1 MGRRQQWVYRTEPE
15 EFPRDFPRRLDRFR
29 QAAGLTWAGLARVL
43 RVNSRTVRRWKAGG
57 QPGSGHLFRLLE
69 LAAGMG
75 LLHHLLP
82 GAARPEVTENEVTEN
97 GGGMVDRER
106 RDSAAQSQ
114 LGDWGSIQS

>member
-15 EFPRDFPRRLDRFR
+15 EFPRDFPRRLEGFR
-29 QAAGLTWAGLARVL
+29 LAAGLSWAELARLL
-43 RVNSRTVRRWKAGG
+43 RVNPRTVRRWKAGS

-82 GAARPEVTENEVTEN
+82 GAAGPVVPGESR
-97 GGGMVDRER
+97 GMTDGER
-106 RDSAAQSQ
+106 RDAVAQFQ
-114 LGDWGSIQS
+114 LGDFGSF